1 MSISVELLQKMMK
14 KMDKDGDQK
23 CSKEEFKP
31 VYIDYMKDDGK
42 AVSDGE
48 FEEMWTRIDT
58 NGDNELQVEEL
69 ASFFGYNL
77 KGGELKLKD
86 EDDDDAI
93 LAALRMASVVE
104 VETPVVVPRAPEK
117 IERCKAINMKNAADS
132 LEKDLLDEAM
142 MGDLSAVSKVLD
154 DMEKEKVSVRVE
166 DVENGQMAI
175 HKLARVGDQP
185 GGQNKPS
192 GRDVIV
198 RLLELGG
205 QARKDLNY
213 RDKNG
218 KTPLHLAAEAAQPT
232 IFQVMLNRGADP
244 FVQTEQGWTALH
256 WCAQTTN
263 TACLKILLNSDKFSG
278 AGSNPQAKKKELIE
292 MKNDAGR
299 TALMLASSRDTE
311 AECVKLLLDHGAD
324 KAATDKAGNSASS
337 LATKAGRR
345 KSRELLDAM

>member
-1 MSISVELLQKMMK
+1 
-14 KMDKDGDQK
+14 
-23 CSKEEFKP
+23 
-31 VYIDYMKDDGK
+31 
-42 AVSDGE
+42 
-48 FEEMWTRIDT
+48 
-58 NGDNELQVEEL
+58 
-69 ASFFGYNL
+69 
-77 KGGELKLKD
+77 
-86 EDDDDAI
+86 
-93 LAALRMASVVE
+93 
-104 VETPVVVPRAPEK
+104 
-117 IERCKAINMKNAADS
+117 
-132 LEKDLLDEAM
+132 
-142 MGDLSAVSKVLD
+142 
-154 DMEKEKVSVRVE
+154 
-166 DVENGQMAI
+166 
-175 HKLARVGDQP
+175 
-185 GGQNKPS
+185 
-192 GRDVIV
+192 
-198 RLLELGG
+198 
-205 QARKDLNY
+205 LNY

-232 IFQVMLNRGADP
+232 IFQVMLNRGADL